1 MNNPGDV
8 HDEEYNEAHRLA
20 RCIVERTIGRWKLR
34 FRCLHKSGGGL
45 QFSPAKSCAVIC
57 VTAMLHN
64 IAAKAGVALLEPEDA
79 EDDDDEEDRCED
91 GLPHNYA
98 AGFHARRIVIET
110 FF

>member
-1 MNNPGDV
+1 M
-8 HDEEYNEAHRLA
+8 
-20 RCIVERTIGRWKLR
+20 R

-57 VTAMLHN
+57 VTATLHN
-64 IAAKAGVALLEPEDA
+64 IAAKAGVALVEPEDI

-98 AGFHARRIVIET
+98 AGFHARRRVIET

>member
-1 MNNPGDV
+1 M
-8 HDEEYNEAHRLA
+8 
-20 RCIVERTIGRWKLR
+20 R
-34 FRCLHKSGGGL
+34 FRCLHKSSGGL
-45 QFSPAKSCAVIC
+45 QFSPAKSCAVIR

-64 IAAKAGVALLEPEDA
+64 IAAKAGVALVEPEDI

-98 AGFHARRIVIET
+98 AGFHARRRVIET